1 MDKNNICVDDLITI
15 AQAAKLLKKFPM
27 QVYRLVVREK
37 LDSVTVAGIT
47 MVSKAAVEALPKDLK
62 NA

>member
-1 MDKNNICVDDLITI
+1 MDDLITI